1 MTDLFRSVS
10 FNDDVTPV
18 FDALS
23 EWCKLHKISPD
34 SLAGSTAASL
44 LFDLFQKGL
53 DTKDAMLEAMQQQS
67 LVKH

>member
-10 FNDDVTPV
+10 FNDDITPV

-23 EWCKLHKISPD
+23 EWCKQQKINPN

-53 DTKDAMLEAMQQQS
+53 DTKDAMLEAMQRQS